1 MGIWI
6 SKYHVNNII
15 NLKLNVAKCT
25 YDVVCILLGQNG
37 IRMAAEEYQVHFND
51 YFMMMIIK
59 SGWCINELIGV
70 IYT

>member
-1 MGIWI
+1 M
-6 SKYHVNNII
+6 NN
-15 NLKLNVAKCT
+15 
-25 YDVVCILLGQNG
+25 VVCILLGQNG